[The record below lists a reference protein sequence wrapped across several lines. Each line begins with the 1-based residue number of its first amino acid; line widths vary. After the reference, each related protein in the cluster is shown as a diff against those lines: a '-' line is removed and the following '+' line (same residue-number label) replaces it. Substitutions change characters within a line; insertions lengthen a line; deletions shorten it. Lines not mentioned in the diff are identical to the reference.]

1 MTDEQRLKLINYI
14 MGGEVANEADE
25 LFLDK
30 KATKR
35 EQRFAELIM
44 QIYRIIHPRFSPC
57 KHSDWEGES
66 KELLKTI

>member
-1 MTDEQRLKLINYI
+1 MTDEQRLKIINYI

-35 EQRFAELIM
+35 EQRLAKLIM
-44 QIYRIIHPRFSPC
+44 QIYRIVHPRFSPC
-57 KHSDWEGES
+57 KHPDWILEAE
-66 KELLKTI
+66 ELLKTV